1 MVVDHVQ
8 QARRARSVTVVLAA
22 LVALALMAAACSSS
36 SPTSSTTEETPDT
49 VPALAGTNITVPD
62 PGPPKSGGTLTV
74 GLNAETNGW
83 SPSQSQWA
91 GSAYIVAGAI
101 FDYLAEYDTDGVAKP
116 FLAESITPNAD
127 FTQWTIKTRPGVTF
141 QNGEPC
147 DAAALKKNFEAQRK
161 SILTGPVFQIVSSID
176 TPDDSTVVFTMS
188 QPWST
193 FTDTMATQVG
203 AIAAP
208 AMLDSPDG
216 GIDNPIGTGP
226 FTFVNWVRDGQL
238 EVKKNTS
245 YWRDGLPY
253 LDGITFKVIPELSS
267 RTSALQ
273 SGAVDM
279 IEMGDPNQIKNLT
292 KEAEAGK
299 VQMYTNAGLQT
310 NETFSAL
317 NTGAPPFND
326 PLARQ
331 ILAYGTD
338 RDTLSKAVFADV
350 FPPALGPFNE
360 TEPAYTT
367 TAMPTFDQARAKSL
381 ADQYAQENGKP
392 LEFTYLLTPQ
402 PEVQALGVSL
412 QQEMA
417 DIGVKLTLKIE
428 DQPTLI
434 QDVILGNYQASGF
447 VLFGSNTLDVN
458 YVFISDQT
466 VAPVGQLSLNFTR
479 NSDPVLTKALD
490 DARRTSDR
498 DEQNAQYK
506 IVQDQ
511 MATDL
516 NMIFIAHNIDAIV
529 YSNSTHGLVDQTL
542 ARRLA
547 PPRSPR
553 CRTSAPSGRASERA
567 SSAQELRGV
576 PSARI
581 TSFRCSRRG
590 GQGRAES
597 RRSISS
603 PMMRHSVSGWSN
615 RHSIAPW
622 R

>member
-1 MVVDHVQ
+1 MDHVQ
-8 QARRARSVTVVLAA
+8 QARRAGSVTFALAT

-36 SPTSSTTEETPDT
+36 GSTSSGGTTAA
-49 VPALAGTNITVPD
+49 PAAKTGTNITVAD
-62 PGPPKSGGTLTV
+62 AGEPKSGGTLKV

-116 FLAESITPNAD
+116 FLAQSITPNSD
-127 FTQWTIKTRPGVTF
+127 FTEWTIKTRPGVTF
-141 QNGEPC
+141 QNGQPC
-147 DAAALKKNFEAQRK
+147 DAAALKKNFDAQRK
-161 SILTGPVFQIVSSID
+161 SILTGPVFQVVTSID
-176 TPDDSTVVFTMS
+176 TPDDSTVVFTMN

-208 AMLDSPDG
+208 AMIDAPDG
-216 GIDNPIGTGP
+216 GVNNPIGTGP
-226 FTFVNWVRDGQL
+226 FSFVNWTRDDHL
-238 EVKKNTS
+238 DVKKNPN
-245 YWRDGLPY
+245 YWREGLPY
-253 LDGITFKVIPELSS
+253 LDGITFKVIPDLTS
-267 RTSALQ
+267 RSSALE
-273 SGAVDM
+273 SGTEDM
-279 IEMGDPNQIKNLT
+279 IEMGDPNQIINLT

-299 VQMYTNAGLQT
+299 LQIYTNAGLQT

-317 NTGAPPFND
+317 NVGAPPFDD

-331 ILAYGTD
+331 IVAYGTD
-338 RDTLSKAVFADV
+338 RDTIAKAVFAGV
-350 FPPALGPFNE
+350 FPPALGPFND

-367 TAMPTFDQARAKSL
+367 TDMPTFDQVKAKQL
-381 ADQYAQENGKP
+381 ADQYKQENGKA

-402 PEVQALGVSL
+402 PEVQALGTSL
-412 QQEMA
+412 QQEML
-417 DIGVKLTLKIE
+417 DIGVKLNLKIE

-458 YVFISDQT
+458 YVFISDKT
-466 VAPVGQLSLNFTR
+466 VAPPSQLSLNFTR
-479 NSDPVLTKALD
+479 NSDPVLTQALD
-490 DARRTSDR
+490 DARKTSDR

-511 MATDL
+511 MAKDL

-542 ARRLA
+542 PDGSPTQITAVPNLA
-547 PPRSPR
+547 AVWKS
-553 CRTSAPSGRASERA
+553 
-567 SSAQELRGV
+567 
-576 PSARI
+576 
-581 TSFRCSRRG
+581 
-590 GQGRAES
+590 
-597 RRSISS
+597 
-603 PMMRHSVSGWSN
+603 
-615 RHSIAPW
+615 
-622 R
+622 